1 MAQTWM
7 TPVVVHSRQVDGALW
22 WKWVLG
28 SAAAGLLSGALA
40 LGVCGDA
47 GFLLCGFVVAPIL
60 GLIQARILRPYLPRL
75 TGSVWV
81 MTTGLGGGLGWG
93 LGFWLLG
100 SVLIPIVPLPSVT
113 NGQDGT
119 IIPGNA
125 LLVLLA
131 MLAFTAASGAILG
144 LGFGLGQRASMDD
157 LIPLGSG
164 RTNPARAWVFSNV
177 GAWVVALLVVLLAFA
192 PVYAGIVRVP
202 TDFARLGI
210 WFLWT
215 LAVTIAGAVTGS
227 ALQQLLRRATP

>member
-1 MAQTWM
+1 MEQSWM

-40 LGVCGDA
+40 LGVCGDD

-60 GLIQARILRPYLPRL
+60 GLLQVRVLRPYLPRL
-75 TGSVWV
+75 TGGMWV
-81 MTTGLGGGLGWG
+81 LATSLGGGLGWG

-100 SVLIPIVPLPSVT
+100 SILVPIVQLPGVT
-113 NGQDGT
+113 NGEDGT
-119 IIPGNA
+119 IMPGNA

-144 LGFGLGQRASMDD
+144 LGFGLGQRASIDD
-157 LIPLGSG
+157 LIVLGTG
-164 RTNPARAWVFSNV
+164 RTDPARAWVLSNI
-177 GAWVVALLVVLLAFA
+177 GAWVVALLVVLMTFA
-192 PVYAGIVRVP
+192 PVYAGIVLVP
-202 TDFARLGI
+202 PNSARLGV

-215 LAVTIAGAVTGS
+215 LAVTIAGAVTGGT
-227 ALQQLLRRATP
+227 LQQLLRRANP